1 MDVQLPDGTVV
12 KGVPDGMSKDDLVAK
27 LKASGRDVSWH
38 KPSAGVVS
46 EGMPKGRSWMDD
58 AISAAEVG
66 QTSGVTPTQSEKA
79 FDFATDTAAAFPGSA
94 ANAVIGLGGAI
105 LHPLDTAAGIYD
117 FGKSAGAAGVTA
129 LADRGYIN
137 ATNPQ
142 GLEEAR
148 VAAKPFYEFAG
159 RHVGMTDGV
168 PNTLNTLR
176 TDPAGWMLDASMLA
190 GGAGGLARRGGMVG
204 TADTL
209 ARAADVVNPMNYG
222 PVQAVRGAFNQGA
235 NAYEGV
241 RNMLNPRA
249 QVANALTEGRGA
261 EIINA
266 LRQKQEGTQG
276 YAPTAGEVIA
286 GMENAPAVLPA
297 FQRLVLNKQ
306 LSSEANARV
315 RENTAAQTRALETIS
330 GTEAEQA
337 ALLKAREA
345 QAARDYG
352 QVWTKEPVM
361 GDAELAALKQR
372 PTMKEAMSEGEYL
385 AAEKGRPFQIGEDV
399 AAVEAAPG
407 KMTPTGMID
416 VAGQPILRELG
427 TKVATEAE
435 FAKYPTQSLHD
446 IKIAM
451 DNALERNATANG
463 TVLTDKQRGLLMSNR
478 EKFIKWF
485 EDKVPEYG
493 VARTNYAEASKPINV
508 QEVGQKLK
516 ETFVDPL
523 TGESRPAAFANATT
537 RNEALTLKKATGQKR
552 FESLD
557 EVLGPADMK
566 KVASILDELQQEAKY
581 KNLAS
586 AGATQAGSILGEV
599 PDLPRSPSFL
609 NAKAAL
615 FNKAISI
622 LEKRM
627 NPKVAKE
634 YATALMDP
642 ATAAGLLEM
651 HLKKYGDI
659 ERGAASIRARGAR
672 TANALRNPAVAP
684 LNALATYNDLAGR

>member
-38 KPSAGVVS
+38 KPSAPAVS

-58 AISAAEVG
+58 ATSAAEVG
-66 QTSGVTPTQSEKA
+66 QTSGVTPAQSEKA
-79 FDFATDTAAAFPGSA
+79 FDFATDFAANLLPSAGHAIAGFAETAADLPSLPK
-94 ANAVIGLGGAI
+94 N
-105 LHPLDTAAGIYD
+105 IYD

-129 LADRGYIN
+129 LADRGFIN

-148 VAAKPFYEFAG
+148 AAAKPFYEFAG

-176 TDPAGWMLDASMLA
+176 TDPVGWMLDASMLTS
-190 GGAGGLARRGGMVG
+190 GAGGLARRGGLTG

-222 PVQAVRGAFNQGA
+222 PTQAVSGLFNQGA
-235 NAYEGV
+235 NAYQGV
-241 RNMLNPRA
+241 KNMLNPRA
-249 QVANALTEGRGA
+249 QVANAITEGRGA

-266 LRQKQEGTQG
+266 LRQQREGTQG
-276 YAPTAGEVIA
+276 YAPTAGEVVA

-297 FQRLVLNKQ
+297 FQKQVLNKQ

-315 RENTAAQTRALETIS
+315 RENIAAQTRALETIS

-352 QVWTKEPVM
+352 QVWAKEPVM
-361 GDAELAALKQR
+361 GDAELAELRQR
-372 PTMKEAMSEGEYL
+372 PTIQEAMP
-385 AAEKGRPFQIGEDV
+385 AARRQAANQGRIFQIGEDI
-399 AAVEAAPG
+399 AATEATPG
-407 KMTPTGMID
+407 KLKPTGMLD
-416 VAGQPILRELG
+416 ASGQPIMKELG
-427 TKVATEAE
+427 AKAATEAE
-435 FAKYPTQSLHD
+435 FAQYPTRSLHD
-446 IKIAM
+446 IKISM
-451 DNALERNATANG
+451 DSALERGTWENG
-463 TVLTDKQRGLLMSNR
+463 TALSTTERAALLDNR
-478 EKFIKWF
+478 AKYIKWL
-485 EDKVPEYG
+485 EEKVPEYG

-581 KNLAS
+581 KDLAS
-586 AGATQAGSILGEV
+586 AGATQAGNILGEIPGV
-599 PDLPRSPSFL
+599 PRSPSFL

-627 NPKVAKE
+627 NPKIARE

-672 TANALRNPAVAP
+672 TANALRNPVVAP
-684 LNALATYNDLAGR
+684 LNALATYNDLAGQ